1 MSFRPNVLSS
11 LVAAALVAM
20 ASQASAQVFNG
31 NLVQGVSSSQSS
43 YIKGATGYDIT
54 SIITA
59 GDAVGGYRMSGL
71 PDGLGAFDNGNG
83 TFTVLMNHEI
93 GANAGIARAHGGTGA
108 FVSSWVIDKAT
119 LQVKS
124 GGDLIQRVYGWDA
137 ATQAT
142 GAQVTGAA
150 NLSFQRF
157 CSADLAAASAY
168 TYTDTSGKSYGTSS
182 RIFLNGEE
190 VGTSA
195 NSRAM
200 AHVAT
205 GSDAGSSFVL
215 GKFNPATNGSGLA
228 QYSAY
233 ENLAA
238 NPFSQLKTVVVGQ
251 NDGGTGIASN
261 AVAVY
266 VGTKTDSGSAVD
278 RAGLTNGV
286 MKYVNVAGNASEIAD
301 SNTRA
306 TNIANGSRFTLS
318 ATASTTFS
326 RPEDGAWDVRAG
338 KQNVYYFVTT
348 DRLDGT
354 ELTGGTQ
361 VGATRLWRMTFDDIA
376 NPDAGGKLDILVDGS
391 KMAGGVG
398 NSRANMFDNMTV
410 NKDGTITML
419 EDTGGADHN
428 GKIWEYNLETGAVK
442 IIAKSDTTRF
452 GDVVNGA
459 FTGPASGKTT
469 PNGSTGYHTN
479 DEETSGIIDVTDI
492 FDANGTTGKKYQLF
506 VTQDHASAAGL
517 DAAGMLVGGNPAGIV
532 EGGQLQLMVSDVV
545 AAVPEPETYAL
556 MLAGLGLVGFAA
568 RRKAQR

>member
-1 MSFRPNVLSS
+1 MSFRLNPLSS

-31 NLVQGVSSSQSS
+31 TLTQGVSSSQSS
-43 YIKGATGYDIT
+43 YVQGATGYNIT

-108 FVSSWVIDKAT
+108 FVSSWVIDKNT
-119 LQVKS
+119 LAVQS
-124 GGDLIQRVYGWDA
+124 GGDLIKKVYGWDA
-137 ATQAT
+137 ATQST
-142 GAQVTGAA
+142 GALVTGAA
-150 NLSFQRF
+150 NLNFQRF
-157 CSADLAAASAY
+157 CSADLAATSAY
-168 TYTDTSGKSYGTSS
+168 SYNGYGTTN

-205 GSDAGSSFVL
+205 GANAGSSFVL
-215 GKFNPATNGSGLA
+215 GAFNLATNGSGQNL
-228 QYSAY
+228 YSAY

-238 NPFSQLKTVVVGQ
+238 NPFAQMKTVVIGQ
-251 NDGGTGIASN
+251 NDGGTGISSN

-266 VGTKTDSGSAVD
+266 VGTKTNVGSDVD

-286 MKYVNVAGNASEIAD
+286 MKYVNVVGNTAEIAD
-301 SNTRA
+301 AATRA

-326 RPEDGAWDVRAG
+326 RPEDGAWDTRAG

-348 DRLDGT
+348 DRVDTT
-354 ELTGGTQ
+354 ELNGGTQ
-361 VGATRLWRMTFDDIA
+361 VGATRLWSMTFDDIA
-376 NPDAGGKLDILVDGS
+376 NPDAGGKIDLLVDGS
-391 KMAGGVG
+391 KMTGGLN

-410 NKDGTITML
+410 NKDGTITMQ
-419 EDTGGADHN
+419 EDTGNNDHN
-428 GKIWEYNLETGAVK
+428 GKIWEYNLNTGAMK
-442 IIAKSDTTRF
+442 IVAKSDAARF
-452 GDVVNGA
+452 GDVVNGV
-459 FTGPASGKTT
+459 FTGPGSNKST
-469 PNGSTGYHTN
+469 PTVAGYHTY

-492 FDANGTTGKKYQLF
+492 FDAAGTTGKKYQLF

-517 DAAGMLVGGNPAGIV
+517 DAAGMLVGNNPAGIV
-532 EGGQLQLMVSDVV
+532 EGGQLQLMVSDAV
-545 AAVPEPETYAL
+545 AAVPEPQTYAL

-568 RRKAQR
+568 RRKAAR